1 MFARC
6 ILIIAAALAFAGPG
20 FAQVPYQF
28 RWQKGQTLT
37 YKIQHVTSVVET
49 LEKNI
54 NTVSSHLDLIN
65 RWHVTEVD
73 AKGVATLTLT
83 LVSLRNEQ
91 KLASGDTL
99 LFDSQNLEKSTPK
112 LREQMQ
118 KYIGQI
124 VTVVRLDGYGR
135 VLEVKQGSVATL
147 DAEPPFRVVFPAA
160 KAEVGQACA
169 GPSTCV
175 LDPPYGHRRK
185 IPGQATLR
193 MQKKSKPIRRLSV

>member
-83 LVSLRNEQ
+83 LVSFATN
-91 KLASGDTL
+91 
-99 LFDSQNLEKSTPK
+99 KSW
-112 LREQMQ
+112 
-118 KYIGQI
+118 
-124 VTVVRLDGYGR
+124 
-135 VLEVKQGSVATL
+135 
-147 DAEPPFRVVFPAA
+147 PAA
-160 KAEVGQACA
+160 TRCSSIRKTWRRARRN
-169 GPSTCV
+169 CV
-175 LDPPYGHRRK
+175 SRCRNTSG
-185 IPGQATLR
+185 
-193 MQKKSKPIRRLSV
+193 KS